1 MLRSKALLFLG
12 SFVVGLIIFRS
23 AFAQQS
29 TGILATVNGRAIT
42 TQDLEQKEVN
52 HLLQAQ
58 YQYYQAERKALDD
71 LIVQRL
77 LEQEAQ
83 SQGLSVDDLLKRE
96 VDSKVKDPSED
107 QLQVYYEGL
116 DSKEPYEQVRGKIL
130 DHIRELR
137 RSKLRS
143 AYVETLRVKA
153 NIVVALAP
161 PTADVGTENA
171 AATEGRSDA
180 PVQVVEFADYQC
192 PYCQRVNPDLNKLI
206 DEYAGKVAVVYKDF
220 PLPMHPYAEKAA
232 EGARC
237 AGQQGKF
244 WEYHN
249 LLFRDRKLE
258 TADLKQEAIGLH
270 LDSAKFDQCL
280 DSAEEAANVKKDQD
294 EGMKLGLSGTPS
306 FFINGHFISGAVDYT
321 TLHQMVD
328 QQLSL
333 LSSARGASPVG
344 SSQR

>member
-1 MLRSKALLFLG
+1 MLRSTAIRFLL
-12 SFVVGLIIFRS
+12 SFTAAFIISCS
-23 AFAQQS
+23 AAAQQNPS
-29 TGILATVNGRAIT
+29 TLATVNGKAIT

-52 HLLQAQ
+52 RLLQAQ

-77 LEQEAQ
+77 LEEEAQ
-83 SQGLSVDDLLKRE
+83 KQGISTDDLLKRE
-96 VDSKVKDPSED
+96 VDSKVKDPNED

-116 DSKEPYEQVRGKIL
+116 DSKEPYDQVRGKIME
-130 DHIRELR
+130 HIRDLR

-143 AYVETLRVKA
+143 AYIETLRAKA
-153 NIVVALAP
+153 TIVVQLAP
-161 PTADVGTENA
+161 PMANVGTENA
-171 AATEGRSDA
+171 AVTEGRSDA

-206 DEYAGKVAVVYKDF
+206 DEYAGKVSVVYRDF
-220 PLPMHPYAEKAA
+220 PLPMHPHAEKAA
-232 EGARC
+232 EAARC

-244 WEYHN
+244 WAYHN
-249 LLFRDRKLE
+249 LLFQDKKLD
-258 TADLKQEAIGLH
+258 TPDLKQEATVLH
-270 LDSAKFDQCL
+270 LDSAKFDKCL

-321 TLHQMVD
+321 TLHQMVE
-328 QQLSL
+328 QQLTL
-333 LSSARGASPVG
+333 LSSAKGAFPAG

>member
-1 MLRSKALLFLG
+1 M
-12 SFVVGLIIFRS
+12 FRS
-23 AFAQQS
+23 IRFVLGITTALILSCMAAAQQAPG
-29 TGILATVNGRAIT
+29 TLATVNGKAIT

-52 HLLQAQ
+52 RLLQAQ
-58 YQYYQAERKALDD
+58 YQYYQVERKALDD

-77 LEQEAQ
+77 LEDEAQ
-83 SQGLSVDDLLKRE
+83 KQGISSDELLARE
-96 VDSKVKDPSED
+96 VDSKVKDPNED

-116 DSKEPYEQVRGKIL
+116 DAKEPYDQVRGKIL

-143 AYVETLRVKA
+143 AYVETLRLKA
-153 NIVVALAP
+153 NIVVQLAP
-161 PTADVGTENA
+161 PMADVGTENA
-171 AATEGRSDA
+171 GVIQGPADA

-206 DEYAGKVAVVYKDF
+206 DEYAGRVSVVYRDF
-220 PLPMHPYAEKAA
+220 PLPMHPHAEKAA
-232 EGARC
+232 EAARC

-249 LLFRDRKLE
+249 LLFHDKKLD
-258 TADLKQEAIGLH
+258 TPDLKQQATTLN
-270 LDSAKFDQCL
+270 LDSVSFDKCL

-306 FFINGHFISGAVDYT
+306 FFINGHFISGAVDYS
-321 TLHQMVD
+321 TLHQMVE
-328 QQLSL
+328 QQLTL
-333 LSSARGASPVG
+333 LSSAKGASPAG
-344 SSQR
+344 SSRR